1 MGKQIVELLDQ
12 LRGLWRF
19 HWYAVTTAW
28 LIALVGFSVV
38 YLMPD
43 SYQAKAK
50 VYVDTESVL
59 RPLLQGI
66 AVQRDVTT
74 QMNMMS
80 SMLLSR
86 PTLERVIH
94 ETGLDTRAQSSR
106 DQEKLIEDLK
116 TKIDLESSG
125 HSNTFTIT
133 YKDKDPEMARNV
145 VQTLLDVFMEDT
157 VGIKRTDSGM
167 ASKFLQEQ
175 IKEYE
180 KRLVEAEDRLAEFKK
195 RNVGLMPGQS
205 GDYYTRLQNLMTSVE
220 TLRSRYNVLDGRRA
234 EIRKQLSGEA
244 PTFGGDGKGMPSPI
258 DEQLVQSRARLE
270 QLLVQYTDKHPE
282 VVALREQIERLE
294 KDKAEGRNKPSG
306 PLVMTT
312 TTADGRTVPVVNVNP
327 VYQNLR
333 MTLSQTDA
341 EMAEVRTQIGD
352 QDRQI
357 AELRSKVTTIPDVE
371 AQLAQLNRDY
381 EVNKTQHAALLQR
394 LESARISGEAD
405 ESADQTK
412 FKVVEPPVKP
422 KLPVGPKRP
431 LMLAAVLMVALGAA
445 CGLAFLLDQLRPC
458 FTSTEAL
465 RKAINL
471 NVVGSVSDIKYGAPL
486 SWWRREKALVVGS
499 MGLLICVFLLS
510 VVAVQRLGPVARA
523 LLNGGAA

>member
-19 HWYAVTTAW
+19 HWHAVATAW
-28 LIALVGFSVV
+28 IIAIMGFSIV

-94 ETGLDTRAQSSR
+94 ETGLDVRAQNIR

-133 YKDKDPEMARNV
+133 YKDKDPELARNV

-157 VGIKRTDSGM
+157 VGIKRTDAGM

-205 GDYYTRLQNLMTSVE
+205 GDYYTRLQNLITSVE
-220 TLRSRYNVLDGRRA
+220 NLRSRYNVLDGRRA

-244 PTFGGDGKGMPSPI
+244 PTFGGEKGMPSPI
-258 DEQLVQSRARLE
+258 DEQLVQSRARLD

-282 VVALREQIERLE
+282 VVALREQIARLE

-306 PLVMTT
+306 PVVMTT
-312 TTADGRTVPVVNVNP
+312 TTSDGRTVPMVNVNP

-333 MTLSQTDA
+333 LTLSQTDA
-341 EMAEVRTQIGD
+341 EMAEVRTQMND
-352 QDRQI
+352 QERQI
-357 AELRSKVTTIPDVE
+357 AELRSKVNTIPDVE

-381 EVNKTQHAALLQR
+381 EVNKTQHAARLQR

-431 LMLAAVLMVALGAA
+431 LMLAAVLAVALGGA
-445 CGLAFLLDQLRPC
+445 CGVAFLLDQLRPC

-465 RKAINL
+465 KKAINL
-471 NVVGSVSDIKYGAPL
+471 PVLGSVSDVRYGAPL
-486 SWWRREKALVVGS
+486 RWWRKSAPMVMWS
-499 MGLLICVFLLS
+499 MGLLVCVFVAS
-510 VVAVQRLGPVARA
+510 VIAVQRLSPAVRA
-523 LLNGGAA
+523 LLGLGVA

>member
-1 MGKQIVELLDQ
+1 MGKQIVELLDK

-19 HWYAVTTAW
+19 RWHAVAAAW
-28 LIALVGFSVV
+28 AVALLGFAVV

-74 QMNMMS
+74 QINMMS
-80 SMLLSR
+80 SILLSR
-86 PTLERVIH
+86 PTLERVARN
-94 ETGLDTRAQSSR
+94 TGLDLRARNTRE
-106 DQEKLIEDLK
+106 QEKLIEELK
-116 TKIDLESSG
+116 AKIDLESSG

-133 YKDKDPEMARNV
+133 YKDKNPEMAHNV

-157 VGIKRTDSGM
+157 VGIKRTDAGM

-220 TLRSRYNVLDGRRA
+220 NLRSRYNVLDGRRN

-270 QLLVQYTDKHPE
+270 QLLVQYTEKHPE

-306 PLVMTT
+306 PVVMTT

-352 QDRQI
+352 QERQI
-357 AELRSKVTTIPDVE
+357 AELRSRVNTIPDVE

-422 KLPVGPKRP
+422 KLPVGPMRP
-431 LMLAAVLMVALGAA
+431 LMLTAVLALALGA
-445 CGLAFLLDQLRPC
+445 GVGVAFLLDQLRPC
-458 FTSTEAL
+458 FTSTDTL

-471 NVVGSVSDIKYGAPL
+471 PVIGSVSDVKHGAPMR
-486 SWWRREKALVVGS
+486 WWQREGRMVMCS
-499 MGLLICVFLLS
+499 MGLLVCVFILS
-510 VVAVQRLGPVARA
+510 VFTVQRLSPAVRA
-523 LLNGGAA
+523 LLGLGVA